1 MTPNLRGAALMTL
14 AMALFAL
21 EDMMIK
27 IMAGDWP
34 IGQIVLALG
43 IGGTPVFAVMAWRQ
57 GHSLWHR
64 DLVSAPVILRNV
76 AELIGTFGFV
86 TAIALIPLSTASAIL
101 QSAPLVVTVGAALFL
116 GEQVGWRR
124 WTAILIGLFGVLL
137 IIRPGMQGFDP
148 LALWAVV
155 GMLGLAARDVIVRK
169 VPARVHTLQLAFLGF
184 ATLIPTGLLL
194 LLAGGT
200 PLRPAASDTAIYAL
214 IAIVLG
220 VCAYYAIL
228 IATRIGEVSFVTPFR
243 YTRMVFALIIGVL
256 IFGERPDLLM
266 LIGSAIVIASGIYTL
281 WREGRHRNR

>member
-1 MTPNLRGAALMTL
+1 MENLRGAALMTL

-43 IGGTPVFAVMAWRQ
+43 LGGTPVFALLALRQ
-57 GHSLWHR
+57 GHALWHR
-64 DLVSAPVILRNV
+64 DLATAPVILRNV

-101 QSAPLVVTVGAALFL
+101 QSAPLVVTIGAALFL

-124 WTAILIGLFGVLL
+124 WTAILIGLAGVLL
-137 IIRPGMQGFDP
+137 IIRPGMDGFDP

-169 VPARVHTLQLAFLGF
+169 VPKQVHTLQLAFLGF

-194 LLAGGT
+194 LAAGDTSLQPIASGT
-200 PLRPAASDTAIYAL
+200 ALYAV

-243 YTRMVFALIIGVL
+243 YTRMVFALIIGVAV
-256 IFGERPDLLM
+256 FGERPDALM
-266 LIGSAIVIASGIYTL
+266 LVGSAIVIASGLYTL
-281 WREGRHRNR
+281 WREGRQKSR